1 MNKKD
6 IKLIIGL
13 LIIAIAG
20 VIVYQLIGSMHH
32 GDIGVVEYRDEV
44 ILKFD
49 IDVDQT
55 YEFSGSYGVMH
66 LEVKDSKFRVVDVE
80 CPNHNCEQ
88 MGWHDKDSLSPIVCM
103 PNEVM
108 IYTKSR

>member
-6 IKLIIGL
+6 LKLIVCLFVVAVAGL
-13 LIIAIAG
+13 
-20 VIVYQLIGSMHH
+20 IVYQLISSTHH
-32 GDIGVVEYRDEV
+32 GNIGVVEYHDEI
-44 ILKFD
+44 ILEFDLD
-49 IDVDQT
+49 IDRT

-88 MGWHDKDSLSPIVCM
+88 MGWHDSDSLSPIVCM

-108 IYTKSR
+108 IYTQSR